1 MADTTATPEALVEGK
16 NLATDL
22 SGSDRVLAEKRHA
35 SRMQEMAKWAET
47 AERVD
52 VRIPKVMG
60 DQTVFINGYMFQIK
74 AGETVKV
81 PVEVRNILERGNR
94 I

>member
-1 MADTTATPEALVEGK
+1 MAETPTTETNAEAQELSSGLTGAAKVATEKVHKNRLAAMADWAATT
-16 NLATDL
+16 
-22 SGSDRVLAEKRHA
+22 
-35 SRMQEMAKWAET
+35 
-47 AERVD
+47 ERVD
-52 VRIPKVMG
+52 VRVPKVMG

-81 PVEVRNILERGNR
+81 PVEVRNILERGQR